1 MPTSAGAHD
10 EPEKHQSCS
19 HPLSTLGR
27 GGLKRAVGRLL
38 RGARICQRVNL
49 YGRNNIAQKEEAL
62 ARHLGLV
69 GVPSS
74 AGAFA
79 PGQEKAPSALRKA
92 GLVRGLIEAG
102 IEVTDHGDGQV
113 RRWRPDRNN
122 RRAMNV
128 AAVVEVI
135 HETSGRVSELLRI
148 GQLAVVLGG
157 DCTIGIGTV
166 VGCLS
171 ENKHMALLYFD
182 LHGDL
187 NVPGA
192 VESGALDWM
201 GVAHMLGVEGAE
213 ESVAAMGP
221 RRPMLQPAEVL
232 FFGYAPDHL
241 TDFEK
246 KTFQSL
252 MLEGTTCEE
261 VAVDPVTAAT
271 LAVQRLEERYDGFVL
286 HFDVDVID
294 FLDIPLSENSGH
306 NQGLTFETAM
316 QALEVLMGSEHLRA
330 VTITEFNPDHGED
343 DESTAQFFAQRLI
356 SAFSSA
362 FVVSGHT
369 GEVRNKQDE

>member
-1 MPTSAGAHD
+1 VRAH
-10 EPEKHQSCS
+10 
-19 HPLSTLGR
+19 LSTCQS
-27 GGLKRAVGRLL
+27 L
-38 RGARICQRVNL
+38 RE
-49 YGRNNIAQKEEAL
+49 NIAVHKEEAL
-62 ARHLGLV
+62 ERHIGLV

-79 PGQEKAPSALRKA
+79 PGQEKAPNALREA
-92 GLVRGLIEAG
+92 GLLQGLTEVG
-102 IEVTDHGDGQV
+102 IEVTDHGDGSV

-135 HETSGRVSELLRI
+135 HDTSVRVSELLRL

-166 VGCLS
+166 AGCLS
-171 ENKHMALLYFD
+171 EHKHIALLYFD
-182 LHGDL
+182 LHPDL

-201 GVAHMLGVEGAE
+201 GAAHMLGVEGAE
-213 ESVAAMGP
+213 ESVVAAGP
-221 RRPMLQPAEVL
+221 RRPLLQPADVL
-232 FFGYAPDHL
+232 FFAYGPDHL
-241 TDFEK
+241 TDFES

-252 MLEGTTCEE
+252 TLEGITCEE
-261 VAVDPVTAAT
+261 VAQDPVKAAH
-271 LAVQRLEERYDGFVL
+271 LAVEKLEERHDAFVL

-316 QALEVLMGSEHLRA
+316 RALEVLLGSEHLRA
-330 VTITEFNPDHGED
+330 VTITEYNPDHGEED
-343 DESTAQFFAQRLI
+343 GSTARFFAQRLI

-362 FVVSGHT
+362 WL
-369 GEVRNKQDE
+369 